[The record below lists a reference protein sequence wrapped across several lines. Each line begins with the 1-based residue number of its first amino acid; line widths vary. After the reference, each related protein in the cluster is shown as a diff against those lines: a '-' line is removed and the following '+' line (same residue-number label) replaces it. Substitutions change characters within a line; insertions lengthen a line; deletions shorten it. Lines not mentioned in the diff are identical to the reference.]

1 MKIKMKITARERWV
15 LTLAPAFLI
24 LGAYGVYIQG
34 GLSDALVKEQ
44 ARVAKAAAVLATPAP
59 TGPSPTLIKAQG
71 DLADKTRQIAGQ
83 NATLEK
89 LQQQK
94 DSLAKQVAVKQ
105 NDRHAAAAIE
115 QIQAIFAKN
124 GITPALSEPA
134 NGQGVPQDLVSAL
147 APPDAAPG
155 GVPGGPRIWHLVID
169 GQLPQFQKALGE
181 LVAETQTVPL
191 SLNIVY
197 NPDDDGQSRLL
208 ELWLLY

>member
-1 MKIKMKITARERWV
+1 